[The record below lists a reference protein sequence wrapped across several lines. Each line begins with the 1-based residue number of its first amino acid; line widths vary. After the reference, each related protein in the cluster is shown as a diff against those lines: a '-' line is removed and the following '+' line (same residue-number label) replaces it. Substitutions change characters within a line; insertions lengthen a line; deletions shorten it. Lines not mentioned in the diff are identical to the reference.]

1 MQAQP
6 WRVNLTQNALA
17 QTFCDQA
24 YQNNPAFLAFL
35 QRSGLLF
42 QSESEFTPEVL
53 ERRNLLCGRVGRTPS
68 PHPLRHGAPEAGAGS
83 AAAATGRSGAP
94 ARAHEP
100 RPPPGHPAG
109 GCQRLSGDLLHL
121 LTPLRQALERIER
134 KAMPLL
140 ATPALLDSEEGQD
153 RLDVICMQFLAA
165 GEALK
170 RLEKLHPGLL
180 MTNYP
185 DIDWKGAMGF
195 RDVIAHQYFD
205 LDSEQVLLIC
215 QEALP
220 GLLSAIR
227 ALEADCSETA

>member
-1 MQAQP
+1 M
-6 WRVNLTQNALA
+6 
-17 QTFCDQA
+17 
-24 YQNNPAFLAFL
+24 
-35 QRSGLLF
+35 
-42 QSESEFTPEVL
+42 
-53 ERRNLLCGRVGRTPS
+53 
-68 PHPLRHGAPEAGAGS
+68 
-83 AAAATGRSGAP
+83 
-94 ARAHEP
+94 
-100 RPPPGHPAG
+100 
-109 GCQRLSGDLLHL
+109 SGDLLHL

-180 MTNYP
+180 TTNYP